1 MSQEIPTFFHFVF
14 YHLLLS
20 LFILSFLP
28 SLCETPILLTALWSH
43 PLFCSPLVSISL
55 SHSVSWSLLPTYSE
69 YVGCTKMS
77 ASWDSTDEMKTQQF
91 RQDRKIKCK
100 LFLCPFWPPPS
111 SHMSPLLTRPRWKN
125 LFNHKDQFFFLW
137 HKATSLLRRQHSQ
150 YSKGSQWDRRKG
162 QGTTIKRSG
171 GTGWHSHW
179 EKKDMTKT
187 RHEMAEES
195 TSSWP

>member
-28 SLCETPILLTALWSH
+28 SLCKTPVLHTALWSY
-43 PLFCSPLVSISL
+43 PLFCSLHVSISL

-77 ASWDSTDEMKTQQF
+77 ASWESTDEMKTQQF

-111 SHMSPLLTRPRWKN
+111 SRMSPLSTRRRWKN
-125 LFNHKDQFFFLW
+125 LLNHKDQFFFSIFSCKEHNQSDFGIEHLVM
-137 HKATSLLRRQHSQ
+137 SLCRVVSCYWKRVCQLKKTYNLRIAS
-150 YSKGSQWDRRKG
+150 
-162 QGTTIKRSG
+162 
-171 GTGWHSHW
+171 
-179 EKKDMTKT
+179 
-187 RHEMAEES
+187 
-195 TSSWP
+195 